1 MTDKQVLDAIEKIQR
16 SSKASQRLS
25 ERRHGA
31 TQVHA
36 FRFYGSSDVE
46 QSARSNYLRRAE
58 IELEKSETKRRTLRA
73 RRLEDLRTQAGQWSD
88 LVPGVT
94 PSDLA
99 LLTAEVKAL
108 LK

>member
-25 ERRHGA
+25 ERRYGA
-31 TQVHA
+31 AQVHA

-46 QSARSNYLRRAE
+46 QAARSNYLRRV
-58 IELEKSETKRRTLRA
+58 ELELENRETKRRTLRA
-73 RRLEDLRTQAGQWSD
+73 RRLEELRAQAGEWSD
-88 LVPGVT
+88 LVPSVA

-99 LLTAEVKAL
+99 LLTSEVKAL